1 MAICIKLSAGFTNLS
16 WAAVCV
22 VAFGYSF
29 TLPLKVLRQLPLAL
43 AYGMRGG
50 VGAIATACTGYILR
64 GEPFTIL
71 MGAGVEVVLAGIAI
85 FGKGFAKDEAR

>member
-1 MAICIKLSAGFTNLS
+1 MGGSLRRCVRILVHLAVKGPSA
-16 WAAVCV
+16 A
-22 VAFGYSF
+22 AFGAG
-29 TLPLKVLRQLPLAL
+29 LRDA
-43 AYGMRGG
+43 GG